1 MNKILAQLNFILL
14 QDTCKDLKTLV
25 LIIKKFIS
33 GLMNLRLNFFKVTLS
48 KKNLPPKFYGID

>member
-48 KKNLPPKFYGID
+48 KKNLPQNFME